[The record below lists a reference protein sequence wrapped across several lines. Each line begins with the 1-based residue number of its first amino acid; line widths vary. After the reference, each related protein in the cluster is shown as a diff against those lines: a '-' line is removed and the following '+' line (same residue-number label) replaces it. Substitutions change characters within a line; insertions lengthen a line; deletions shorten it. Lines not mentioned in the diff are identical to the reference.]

1 MGKAVDSADRE
12 EGMKRQEAT
21 NHVRS
26 TIDPRATRFEIVTT
40 VWYRVRGET
49 TWHEGMLQNFSIS
62 GMLFTA
68 EQPLKQGTSIEMKFT
83 LPIELEGK
91 HAADLSCRGFVV
103 RSERQGMKGSAVH
116 IAAKVLHSHLLRH
129 SELK

>member
-1 MGKAVDSADRE
+1 MGPAVDLSDRD

-21 NHVRS
+21 SHVRS
-26 TIDPRATRFEIVTT
+26 TMDPRATRFEIVTT
-40 VWYRVRGET
+40 VWYRVRGESM
-49 TWHEGMLQNFSIS
+49 WREGMLKNFSIS

-68 EQPLKQGTSIEMKFT
+68 EQPLKYGTSIEMKFS
-83 LPIELEGK
+83 LPIKLEGR

-103 RSERQGMKGSAVH
+103 RSERQGMKGSAVQ

-129 SELK
+129 SELE